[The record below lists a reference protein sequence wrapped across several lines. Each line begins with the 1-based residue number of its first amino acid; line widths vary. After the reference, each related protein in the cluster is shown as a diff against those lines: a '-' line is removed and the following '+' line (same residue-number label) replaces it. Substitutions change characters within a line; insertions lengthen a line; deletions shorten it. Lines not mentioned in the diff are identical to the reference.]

1 MNTAL
6 ARFLSLVLHPLL
18 IPTLLFGIIFYAA
31 PMVVENLEV
40 FNEQQS
46 VDFFGLKLS
55 FKAGLLLLVF
65 FFTFLIPSY
74 LLYVLYRLKVI
85 KSLTME
91 NLQDRRLP
99 YLMIVVLYTIF
110 SYASFRY
117 MTLLPEVTVIMT
129 SITFSISCV
138 AFISLYWQISAH
150 ATGMGG
156 VIGSLLALT
165 LKLELGGL
173 LAPVLAVIVLTGF
186 LMSAR
191 LYLNAHTPRQI
202 MVGLLLGAVICS
214 TTLFVFIQ

>member
-6 ARFLSLVLHPLL
+6 ARFLSFVLHPLL
-18 IPTLLFGIIFYAA
+18 IPTVLFGIIFYAA
-31 PMVVENLEV
+31 TPAVANLAA
-40 FNEQQS
+40 FNGEQTI
-46 VDFFGLKLS
+46 DFFGIKLS
-55 FKAGLLLLVF
+55 FRAGLLLLVF

-99 YLMIVVLYTIF
+99 YLVIVMLYTIF

-117 MTLLPEVTVIMT
+117 MALLPEVTVVMA

-156 VIGSLLALT
+156 VLGGLLALT
-165 LKLELGGL
+165 LKLGL
-173 LAPVLAVIVLTGF
+173 SSLLIPFLIVTLLTGF

-202 MVGLLLGAVICS
+202 LVGLLLGAIVCG
-214 TTLFVFIQ
+214 TTFYIFI

>member
-1 MNTAL
+1 
-6 ARFLSLVLHPLL
+6 
-18 IPTLLFGIIFYAA
+18 
-31 PMVVENLEV
+31 MVVQNLEV

-99 YLMIVVLYTIF
+99 YLMIVILYTIF

-173 LAPVLAVIVLTGF
+173 LVPVLVVIVLTGF

-214 TTLFVFIQ
+214 TTLFVFIK

>member
-6 ARFLSLVLHPLL
+6 ARFLSFILHPLL
-18 IPTLLFGIIFYAA
+18 IPTFLFGIIFYGA
-31 PMVVENLEV
+31 PLAVYNLQA

-46 VDFFGLKLS
+46 IDFFGLKFS

-74 LLYVLYRLKVI
+74 LLYVLYRLKII

-99 YLMIVVLYTIF
+99 YLLIVILYTVF

-117 MTLLPEVTVIMT
+117 MKLLPEMTVIMA

-156 VIGSLLALT
+156 VIGALLTLT
-165 LKLELGGL
+165 LKMHLDTL
-173 LAPVLAVIVLTGF
+173 LIPVLAVIILAGF

-202 MVGLLLGAVICS
+202 MVGLVLGVVVCS
-214 TTLFVFIQ
+214 TTLFVFI